1 MDFTIK
7 KYIQLLKALQQQGF
21 FFQTFENF
29 LQKQKIKSIVLR
41 HDVDLLPEHYKP
53 QKLKMNL
60 E

>member
-1 MDFTIK
+1 MDFTQKIYTK
-7 KYIQLLKALQQQGF
+7 LLKALQKQDF
-21 FFQTFENF
+21 FFQTFDEF
-29 LQKQKIKSIVLR
+29 LQKQKTKSIVLR